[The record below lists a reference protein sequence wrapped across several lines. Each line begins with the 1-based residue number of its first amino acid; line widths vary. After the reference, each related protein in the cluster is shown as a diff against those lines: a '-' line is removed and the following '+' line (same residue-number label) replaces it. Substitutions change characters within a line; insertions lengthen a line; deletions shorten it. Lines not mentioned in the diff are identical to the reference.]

1 MSSILYLQVRS
12 YNFCCRPKFS
22 SFRVSATLLHHKRVL
37 VLPRVPILII
47 TKVSQTTDKV
57 LFIGLQLFMG
67 RVLQT
72 LLLVQIYNKQL
83 TGSWTWVVEAGIEKQ
98 LYEHCVQLITILS
111 EPSTI
116 FTMYEK
122 IQIKIDRV
130 KINKNVTISNLPWPG
145 YPSYS

>member
-22 SFRVSATLLHHKRVL
+22 SCRVSATLLHHKRVL

-83 TGSWTWVVEAGIEKQ
+83 TGSWTWVVEAGIEK
-98 LYEHCVQLITILS
+98 LCKGLCGLLLTIQRELWS
-111 EPSTI
+111 I
-116 FTMYEK
+116 FIM
-122 IQIKIDRV
+122 
-130 KINKNVTISNLPWPG
+130 
-145 YPSYS
+145 